1 MTDELPSTVEIFYS
15 YSQKDEMLRE
25 ELDNHL
31 SALKE
36 LGVIKGWHDG
46 QITAGTERKKEIDQR
61 LMTAQI
67 ILLLISA
74 DFLSTNYCGDDEMKF
89 AMKRHESREAVVI
102 PVMLRSV
109 DWKGMPFEKL
119 EALPK
124 GAKAVMDWD
133 NLDQAFTNV
142 AKGIR
147 VVVDELIANPR

>member
-1 MTDELPSTVEIFYS
+1 MTNESPSTVEIFYS
-15 YSQKDEMLRE
+15 YSHKDEKLRE
-25 ELDNHL
+25 ELEKHL
-31 SALKE
+31 SALE
-36 LGVIKGWHDG
+36 AQGVIKGWHDR
-46 QITAGTERKKEIDQR
+46 QITAGEERKKQIDQR

-67 ILLLISA
+67 ILLMISA
-74 DFLSTNYCGDDEMKF
+74 DFLASDYCGDDEMKF

-119 EALPK
+119 QALPK
-124 GAKAVMDWD
+124 GAKPVMEWD
-133 NLDQAFTNV
+133 DLDQAFTNV